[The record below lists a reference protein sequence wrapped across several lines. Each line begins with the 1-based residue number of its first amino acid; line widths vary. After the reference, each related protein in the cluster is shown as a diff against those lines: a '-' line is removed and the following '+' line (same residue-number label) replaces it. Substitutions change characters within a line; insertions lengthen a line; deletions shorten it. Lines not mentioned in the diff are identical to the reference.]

1 MTQGIAESPPATAGF
16 NRAAFRRFVDDVVV
30 PKAPEWDRREFIPR
44 EILDQVGLAG
54 YWGARLP
61 VSVGGA
67 GADMVTLGELH
78 EEVGRGCSSLRSLLT
93 VHAMVSTALH
103 RWGSTAARL
112 RWLPALAAGEALAA
126 FCLTEP
132 EVGSDAAAISCSA
145 RRNAGGYVIDGTKR
159 WITGGQIAD
168 CLLVFARTEQGPT
181 AFLIDAKQPGVQRIP
196 IHGAL
201 GTRASMLAEIR
212 LENCQV
218 GEDAVLGRAGAGM
231 LVAISALELGRF
243 SVATG
248 SVGIMQAALEASVD
262 YTSHRSQ
269 GGRLLKDHQLIQ
281 RLISDMVTRASAGRA
296 LCRRAAELKDRSAPE
311 AVTATWIAKYFASTA
326 AMAVTADAVQLHG
339 ANGCS
344 DAYQVARHFRDAKIM
359 EIIEGSNEIQQL
371 TIAGDAYRQCAGS
384 GTSARSVLE
393 DKS

>member
-1 MTQGIAESPPATAGF
+1 M
-16 NRAAFRRFVDDVVV
+16 
-30 PKAPEWDRREFIPR
+30 
-44 EILDQVGLAG
+44 
-54 YWGARLP
+54 P

-269 GGRLLKDHQLIQ
+269 GGRLLKDHQLIR

-326 AMAVTADAVQLHG
+326 AMAVAADAVQLHG

-344 DAYQVARHFRDAKIM
+344 DDYQVARYFRDAKIM